1 MMQIILEIVIT
12 VGFIVVCND
21 IRELREMLRKVNAHI
36 KTLYETM
43 DIYADIISDITENQK
58 INAKAEFEKVMMELR
73 SGKNGK

>member
-21 IRELREMLRKVNAHI
+21 IRELREMLRKANAHI

-43 DIYADIISDITENQK
+43 DIYADIISDITKNQK